1 MRPDHKMGPLTSRDI
16 LTRKETPLDRLRH
29 RPQTPGLFLSLSL
42 TLLFYFFLLL
52 LLSSFLVLNS
62 RVNKQQVM
70 PKCFRPKTEA
80 KLLWENIWPLWFCNM
95 FQNTEFTA
103 EHCERLPS
111 AGVML
116 GNVTVS
122 QPPIGPFPA
131 GLVKKKKKKKKK
143 KKEKKIVLCGS

>member
-16 LTRKETPLDRLRH
+16 LTRKETTLDQLLH
-29 RPQTPGLFLSLSL
+29 RPQTPGLFLSLSH
-42 TLLFYFFLLL
+42 TLSLPTHTFFFLL
-52 LLSSFLVLNS
+52 SPFLVLNS

-70 PKCFRPKTEA
+70 LKCFRPKTEA

-95 FQNTEFTA
+95 FQNTEFTE
-103 EHCERLPS
+103 EHCEKIPS

-122 QPPIGPFPA
+122 QLPIGPFPA
-131 GLVKKKKKKKKK
+131 GLVKKKINK
-143 KKEKKIVLCGS
+143 KKIVLCGS

>member
-16 LTRKETPLDRLRH
+16 LTRKETPLDRLLH
-29 RPQTPGLFLSLSL
+29 RPQTPRFFLSLSH
-42 TLLFYFFLLL
+42 TLFYFFSPF
-52 LLSSFLVLNS
+52 LLSPFLVLNS

-70 PKCFRPKTEA
+70 LKCFRPKTEA

-95 FQNTEFTA
+95 FQNTEFTE
-103 EHCERLPS
+103 EHCEKLPS

-122 QPPIGPFPA
+122 QIPIGPFPA
-131 GLVKKKKKKKKK
+131 GLVKKK
-143 KKEKKIVLCGS
+143 ELKKIALCGS